1 MKITGYGQS
10 QKGQE
15 QKEKAIRGHFEE
27 VLNFIDW
34 DEKKAWVFRDILI

>member
-27 VLNFIDW
+27 VLNFID
-34 DEKKAWVFRDILI
+34 